1 VTARACLP
9 AACAAVLC
17 CALVGCG
24 VPADGSPQRV
34 ADDDLPSVLRPG
46 DVTTSTSALEPQEV
60 VLVYL
65 IRGEELVAA
74 PASVPAPANLRA
86 VLRALEQGATD
97 EQSRAG
103 ARSALTGEMVRGAT
117 VSGSTAAID
126 LDSAFTDAPR
136 ADQTLGLAQIVL
148 TATAR
153 PGITSVRLTVDG
165 KPTQVPRADG
175 SLTAAPLTRAAYQ
188 RLLAR

>member
-1 VTARACLP
+1 MGAALAGVLVAC
-9 AACAAVLC
+9 
-17 CALVGCG
+17 GI
-24 VPADGSPQRV
+24 PADGAAQRV
-34 ADDDLPSVLRPG
+34 DDDDLPSVLRTDEG
-46 DVTTSTSALEPQEV
+46 GTTSTSAAEPQEV

-65 IRGEELVAA
+65 IRGQQLVAA

-86 VLRALEQGATD
+86 VLRALEQGPAD
-97 EQSRAG
+97 DQARAG
-103 ARSALTGEMVRGAT
+103 MRSALTGEPTRGAT
-117 VSGSTAAID
+117 VSGATAAID
-126 LDSAFTDAPR
+126 LDPSFTEAPR
-136 ADQTLGLAQIVL
+136 RDQTLGLAQLVL

-175 SLTAAPLTRAAYQ
+175 SLTAAPLTRADYG